1 MPSQDCSNCT
11 LCRLNQLYILNHNSK
26 NYNKKTAESIAPHKI
41 NTMSPSNSTS
51 HPSLRLLTALSLPF
65 SFAFILPFA
74 ILDNAL
80 ILIGL
85 IPLSISALL
94 SIVHHRRDARS
105 ASIRFDKKSHWSCL
119 GVTSTLVEMLLP
131 VVYLVCLVPIWMKL
145 GGSWRSTMVLVG
157 TYGTVG
163 MVANM
168 LIHTYITLRA
178 IPWARFGLGTTC
190 PECRAKSQT
199 QQRAAPMAE
208 RSGGMYQK
216 PGAATK
222 TRAVDARDGEEED
235 SPGVEYDDARSD
247 VDDETARLV

>member
-1 MPSQDCSNCT
+1 
-11 LCRLNQLYILNHNSK
+11 
-26 NYNKKTAESIAPHKI
+26 
-41 NTMSPSNSTS
+41 MSPSTSTSPS

-85 IPLSISALL
+85 IPLCISALL
-94 SIVHHRRDARS
+94 AIVHHHHRRDARS

-168 LIHTYITLRA
+168 LIHTYITLGA

-190 PECRAKSQT
+190 PECRAKAHT
-199 QQRAAPMAE
+199 QQRVAPMAE

-216 PGAATK
+216 PGPATK
-222 TRAVDARDGEEED
+222 ASVVDARDGDEED